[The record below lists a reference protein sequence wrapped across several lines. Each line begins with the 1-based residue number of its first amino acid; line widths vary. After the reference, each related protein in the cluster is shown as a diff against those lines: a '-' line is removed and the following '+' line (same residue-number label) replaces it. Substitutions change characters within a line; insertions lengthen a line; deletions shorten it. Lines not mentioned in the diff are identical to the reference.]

1 MFFRSKDASILIA
14 KGGDTMS
21 LYDDPTMT
29 PTPAAGD
36 DMNADGGMDD
46 MKEEVQSTE
55 EGAETTDEV
64 TN

>member
-1 MFFRSKDASILIA
+1 
-14 KGGDTMS
+14 MS

-55 EGAETTDEV
+55 EVAAKEEGTEEEG